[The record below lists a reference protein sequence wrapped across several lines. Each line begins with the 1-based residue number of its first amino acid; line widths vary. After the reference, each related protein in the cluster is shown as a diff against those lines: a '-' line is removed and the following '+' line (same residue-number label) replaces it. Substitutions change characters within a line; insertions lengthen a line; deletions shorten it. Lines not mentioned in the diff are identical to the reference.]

1 MKSIILLITLAFAL
15 PLFAKSEV
23 DSIIRVSS
31 TLQEHSFG
39 QPWQKG
45 SPYKRR
51 GLGVLVGKNQVL
63 TTAEMVADANFIQL
77 ETVDGIHKLT
87 AKAIAV
93 DYESNLA
100 LLSVISDEDKAIISK
115 LPAAELNKPS
125 KLGEQVQ
132 IVQVEDNGMPIITN
146 GVFRTSDMISTFA
159 DGHFFLSYE
168 IKASLQSSSHSYTIP
183 VFKDK
188 KLLGLLTSYDSE
200 DQILNSIAPE
210 IIASFLADAKDGT
223 YAGFPALGIGIKRT
237 TDPHFRSWLKLDA
250 EKGGVFISRIDR
262 NSSAQKAGV
271 KVGDVLLKL
280 DDHPLDRR
288 GYYPDDNY
296 RQLYWRHLVRGSKKI
311 HDSIKI
317 TLLRDGKTIELNA
330 KLERPVEGIIPSH
343 MYGRAPRYLIKGGI
357 IFTELSLPYLQL
369 YGESW
374 ESRAPITLLDA
385 YNNPGD
391 YEKGRKRLVIISR
404 IHPTRA
410 TQGYEGIRDDIV
422 NKVNGV
428 KIADIPSLIKA
439 FENADKQGIHT
450 IDIDSS
456 PKKLYLD
463 EAASNEADKGL
474 KELNIPLSRK

>member
-1 MKSIILLITLAFAL
+1 
-15 PLFAKSEV
+15 
-23 DSIIRVSS
+23 
-31 TLQEHSFG
+31 
-39 QPWQKG
+39 
-45 SPYKRR
+45 
-51 GLGVLVGKNQVL
+51 
-63 TTAEMVADANFIQL
+63 
-77 ETVDGIHKLT
+77 
-87 AKAIAV
+87 
-93 DYESNLA
+93 
-100 LLSVISDEDKAIISK
+100 
-115 LPAAELNKPS
+115 
-125 KLGEQVQ
+125 
-132 IVQVEDNGMPIITN
+132 
-146 GVFRTSDMISTFA
+146 
-159 DGHFFLSYE
+159 
-168 IKASLQSSSHSYTIP
+168 
-183 VFKDK
+183 
-188 KLLGLLTSYDSE
+188 
-200 DQILNSIAPE
+200 
-210 IIASFLADAKDGT
+210 
-223 YAGFPALGIGIKRT
+223 
-237 TDPHFRSWLKLDA
+237 
-250 EKGGVFISRIDR
+250 
-262 NSSAQKAGV
+262 
-271 KVGDVLLKL
+271 
-280 DDHPLDRR
+280 
-288 GYYPDDNY
+288 
-296 RQLYWRHLVRGSKKI
+296 
-311 HDSIKI
+311 
-317 TLLRDGKTIELNA
+317 
-330 KLERPVEGIIPSH
+330 